1 MIRTLVVVASCLF
14 PVVSASSAAS
24 AQQGPLQAPAVSS
37 PAQGDLF
44 IPKPTNQC
52 TRVCDTTLGG
62 TTSTLSS
69 LGGAGNCAPL
79 TSDLTT
85 RLTAAAN
92 TACQNLTGFNA
103 CNIVFHFTGCLPDGD
118 PQYLIEYGWATYGCR
133 DTTC

>member
-1 MIRTLVVVASCLF
+1 MIKTLVVASCLF
-14 PVVSASSAAS
+14 AAVSASSTAS
-24 AQQGPLQAPAVSS
+24 AQQEPLQAPAISS

-44 IPKPTNQC
+44 LPKPTNKC
-52 TRVCDTTLGG
+52 GSICAAGG

-69 LGGAGNCAPL
+69 LGGAGNCAPF

-92 TACQNLTGFNA
+92 TACHNLTGFNA
-103 CNIVFHFTGCLPDGD
+103 CNIVFHFSGCLPDGD
-118 PQYLIEYGWATYGCR
+118 VQYWIEYGWATYGCR

>member
-1 MIRTLVVVASCLF
+1 MIKTLIVVASCLF
-14 PVVSASSAAS
+14 TVVSASSAAS
-24 AQQGPLQAPAVSS
+24 AQQEPLQAPAISS

-44 IPKPTNQC
+44 LPKPTNKC
-52 TRVCDTTLGG
+52 GRICDTSSGG

-69 LGGAGNCAPL
+69 LGGAGNCAPF

-92 TACQNLTGFNA
+92 TACHNLTGFNA
-103 CNIVFHFTGCLPDGD
+103 CNIVFHFSGCLADGD
-118 PQYLIEYGWATYGCR
+118 PQYWIEYGWATYNCN